1 VKQSVSIKLLLGEL
15 TIAMPR
21 SSPAMQLL
29 SAKSLLQRRNLVAVE
44 EPDNPMLWLGAHKQ
58 FWGMRNIAYFISDV
72 KSSPHPT
79 AQIRLALNQNPFV
92 QKTSPKPHPIAA
104 NGIPQRSD
112 SVPR

>member
-1 VKQSVSIKLLLGEL
+1 
-15 TIAMPR
+15 
-21 SSPAMQLL
+21 
-29 SAKSLLQRRNLVAVE
+29 VE
-44 EPDNPMLWLGAHKQ
+44 QPDNPLPWLGAHKQ
-58 FWGMRNIAYFISDV
+58 FWGVINIAYFISDV

-92 QKTSPKPHPIAA
+92 QKTSPKPHPMAT